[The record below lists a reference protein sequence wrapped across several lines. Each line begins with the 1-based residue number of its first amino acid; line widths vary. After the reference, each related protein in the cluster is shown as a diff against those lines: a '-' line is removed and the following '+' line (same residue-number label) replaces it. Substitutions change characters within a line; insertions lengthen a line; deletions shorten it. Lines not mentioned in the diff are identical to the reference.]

1 MLLDVLSFEEKK
13 AFWNIANVLASVDGR
28 VSEEES
34 ILTQYK
40 EEMGVDFEFAD
51 PSSININEELE
62 NIRTSSLRNRKIM
75 YFELF
80 GVAYADTDFNEKE
93 KNILEEACTVLEIK
107 EDVRTVLE
115 NSVKTIYDTYRE
127 LGNALGSED

>member
-1 MLLDVLSFEEKK
+1 
-13 AFWNIANVLASVDGR
+13 
-28 VSEEES
+28 
-34 ILTQYK
+34 
-40 EEMGVDFEFAD
+40 
-51 PSSININEELE
+51 
-62 NIRTSSLRNRKIM
+62 M